1 MVALWSAIFAVAVLL
16 FLALHIFVM
25 PRIFFR
31 VRFRVQSPAG
41 RGVKVVRE
49 SSGKSIVYD
58 SDVKIRKYIPQYILS
73 ERGGKKQLVCR
84 AAYGLSYLDF
94 DIVLFDN
101 FNKVTGVLHVKEL
114 LTDSGYTGAVDL
126 PDDTAYASIYLNA
139 ADGYTRKNKLT
150 ARISGKRW
158 LLFLAVSA
166 VIEIFT
172 VFMARACIAHL
183 FGGLFGEIFL
193 YSAESNYIACG
204 VCLLLI
210 VLNAVFMAIAV
221 RVRTGKNK
229 KVKKAKGNT

>member
-1 MVALWSAIFAVAVLL
+1 MGVLWSVLL
-16 FLALHIFVM
+16 AVTVIVFVVLHAVVLPRWFLNVGFS
-25 PRIFFR
+25 
-31 VRFRVQSPAG
+31 VRAPIG
-41 RGVKVVRE
+41 RGVRVIRE
-49 SSGKSIVYD
+49 TNGRSIVYD
-58 SDVKIRKYIPQYILS
+58 ADVSIRKYIPQYILS

-114 LTDSGYTGAVDL
+114 LSGSGYTGAVDL

-150 ARISGKRW
+150 ARISGK
-158 LLFLAVSA
+158 
-166 VIEIFT
+166 
-172 VFMARACIAHL
+172 HL

-210 VLNAVFMAIAV
+210 VLNAVFMAITV